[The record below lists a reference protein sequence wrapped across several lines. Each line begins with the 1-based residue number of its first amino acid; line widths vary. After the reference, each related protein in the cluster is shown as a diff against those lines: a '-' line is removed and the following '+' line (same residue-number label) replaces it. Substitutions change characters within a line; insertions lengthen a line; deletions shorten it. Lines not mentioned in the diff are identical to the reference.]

1 MSTTTAAKKKP
12 KDKAKSQSS
21 SRSRKNQDG
30 KNSRQQIEEA
40 VADRIIELLDQGKL
54 PPWEKDWQDSPHGFP
69 VNAIS
74 MKAYRGINRWMTL
87 LTQKIMGY
95 TDPRWLTYRQA
106 EDLGGHVRKGENST
120 TVVFWKR
127 VTSRRN
133 QEEGEETNQ
142 GSNPN
147 ANTGPNGEKAPATYP
162 MLRAYHVFNVEQ
174 TEECR
179 LKPLPEP
186 DLSDHDPLEL
196 AEAIIAGM
204 PDPPGFETYP
214 ASNQPP
220 HYAPGKDIVRVP
232 EMSRYRSVEGY
243 YNTVFHELVHATGHP
258 RRLHRFELDAN
269 ARDLHAYGREELTA
283 GMGSAMLSAHAG
295 TGAAV
300 LERDAAYIR
309 SWRDAI
315 EADKPMVIRAATLA
329 QRAADLILGENPPEF
344 TPEKPEAQPESD
356 PGQPATDLENSE
368 PDSA

>member
-1 MSTTTAAKKKP
+1 MSTTTATRNNP
-12 KDKAKSQSS
+12 KSQRS
-21 SRSRKNQDG
+21 SRSRKPRDG

-74 MKAYRGINRWMTL
+74 MKPYRGINRWMTL
-87 LTQKIMGY
+87 MTQQIMGY
-95 TDPRWLTYRQA
+95 ADPRWLTYRQA
-106 EDLGGHVRKGENST
+106 EALGGHVRRGENST

-133 QEEGEETNQ
+133 HEEGQEPDQ
-142 GSNPN
+142 GNRPN
-147 ANTGPNGEKAPATYP
+147 ADAGPDGEKAPATYP

-179 LKPLPEP
+179 LKPLPEQ
-186 DLSDHDPLEL
+186 DLSDHDPVEL

-214 ASNQPP
+214 ASNQAP
-220 HYAPGKDIVRVP
+220 HYTPRKDLVRVP
-232 EMSRYRSVEGY
+232 EMGRYRSVEGY

-258 RRLHRFELDAN
+258 SRLHRFELDAN
-269 ARDLHAYGREELTA
+269 ARDLHAYGREELIA

-300 LERDAAYIR
+300 LEKDAAYIR

-315 EADKPMVIRAATLA
+315 QADKPMVIRAATLA

-344 TPEKPEAQPESD
+344 TPEKPEAQPEAD
-356 PGQPATDLENSE
+356 PKQPVTNPENPEAGQEA
-368 PDSA
+368 